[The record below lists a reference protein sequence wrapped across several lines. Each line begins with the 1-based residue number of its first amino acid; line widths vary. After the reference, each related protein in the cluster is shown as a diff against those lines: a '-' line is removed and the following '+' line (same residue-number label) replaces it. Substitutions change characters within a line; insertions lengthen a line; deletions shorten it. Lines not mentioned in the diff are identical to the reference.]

1 MTTTESRARLIA
13 LEHDY
18 ARALERIRE
27 LERALRSITGGS
39 DDLEA
44 IARAHAARNYA
55 PEVYDDVE

>member
-1 MTTTESRARLIA
+1 LIA

-39 DDLEA
+39 
-44 IARAHAARNYA
+44 
-55 PEVYDDVE
+55 VERGEHRREENK